1 MEKQFQKVGYSTH
14 NGVMKIKFTND
25 KYRERA
31 LERAGQQ
38 DINLFDLPEPM
49 NKLDAIAWLNEQP
62 KIPSKVKQLIKIM
75 QDELQSVASQ
85 GSSDPITWITTQE
98 DVPNGVKKLAQCLK
112 DTETANWLSELKNAP
127 TSVKQ
132 LARMMKS
139 VVGAEIRVEEHPIE
153 EATSMEEAAEKP
165 KRGRGRPRTVNV
177 DQHAAA

>member
-62 KIPSKVKQLIKIM
+62 KIPVKVKQLIKMM

-85 GSSDPITWITTQE
+85 GSADPITWITTQE
-98 DVPNGVKKLAQCLK
+98 DAPSGAKKLAQCLK

-127 TSVKQ
+127 SSVKQ
-132 LARMMKS
+132 LARMMKAAAESEIS
-139 VVGAEIRVEEHPIE
+139 VEVQPSEDE
-153 EATSMEEAAEKP
+153 TSMKEAVEKP